1 MEINDIESFIKYF
14 DNIRKRTAKVLN
26 CIPEDKIDWSPKQ
39 GKMTF
44 GDIITHLA
52 LSERYLFV
60 GIAKYDKN
68 DYSGFDHANVKGY
81 KSIMEFIE
89 ESHKESMTLL
99 HSIENSELNKK
110 VTTPDGVKI
119 TMWKL
124 LRAMVE
130 HEIHHRGTI
139 YSNLSLLDI
148 KTPPIFG
155 LEEQEVRKQN

>member
-1 MEINDIESFIKYF
+1 MEITDIKLFIKYF
-14 DNIRKRTAKVLN
+14 ESIRKRTLN
-26 CIPEDKIDWSPKQ
+26 VIRCIPEDKIDWAPKQ

-44 GDIITHLA
+44 GNILTHLA

-60 GIAKYDKN
+60 GISKYDKN
-68 DYSGFDHANVKGY
+68 EYAGFDQTKIKGY
-81 KSIMEFIE
+81 SEIIKFLEDA
-89 ESHKESMTLL
+89 HNESMSLL
-99 HSIENSELNKK
+99 RTIDNSELKKK
-110 VTTPDGVKI
+110 VTTPDGIQI
-119 TMWKL
+119 TMWKW

-155 LEEQEVRKQN
+155 LEEREVRKLN